1 MMKCRESAYRLQFSR
16 VMDVLVF
23 RLQQRGQD
31 VHVIVLQHVS
41 DHSDQHCA
49 SANCCCYKQCQTN
62 FAKSAHCKRIH
73 RMSVQVQ
80 AKVRSVQASTRRPVV
95 LICSFNFQPTV
106 FLSVWLLTFFDA
118 MWHWVRPNS
127 VLSGIG
133 ADSTGATGTFAPV
146 LSKVLGREYGFAPV
160 LFEPSKNW
168 NITSYKIE
176 WST

>member
-1 MMKCRESAYRLQFSR
+1 MKCRESAYRLQFSR

-106 FLSVWLLTFFDA
+106 FLSVWLLTFF
-118 MWHWVRPNS
+118 WHNVALGEAKFCTNWHLFCHYFATIHRPTNNQPNS
-127 VLSGIG
+127 PKWLCNNPISIQFLQCSVPL
-133 ADSTGATGTFAPV
+133 
-146 LSKVLGREYGFAPV
+146 
-160 LFEPSKNW
+160 
-168 NITSYKIE
+168 
-176 WST
+176 